1 MRNNLLSR
9 CKCTWFCLVVLLCN
23 PATALSTE
31 NLDSLTLKRA
41 LALTL
46 AHNPQLFQY
55 RFTTEALTAQ
65 KQSNSLRPALAL
77 ELEVENFAGSKG
89 YEGFDSAET
98 TLALSSV
105 IELGGKRQAR
115 LSYADA
121 RLNQAKWE
129 QQAETLDVLGKL
141 AELYIEGL
149 ATQANI
155 QLAEESLVLSQS
167 LLKTVKTRSARGAT
181 PEAEVMRA
189 QAALTQ
195 AEIRLA
201 ALQAKFERQQI
212 LLARFWGETSVSFDV
227 LEGSLFNFGAT
238 TSFEQLYAR
247 VQKSPAIQVLASEAR
262 IRDAQI
268 TLARANGSSDLS
280 WRVGIKRLEETGDSA
295 FVAGLSIPLF
305 SGKRNSGE
313 VETALAQRNAVD
325 YAKKDQL
332 LQLHARLFE
341 SWSLRKQSIAAVNLT
356 QKSAIPALE
365 KALKLTTEG
374 FENGRYRYLD
384 LIAAQKELL
393 ASKQSL
399 IDAATTALVSQ
410 AVIEKLTSEALNP

>member
-1 MRNNLLSR
+1 M
-9 CKCTWFCLVVLLCN
+9 VLLCN
-23 PATALSTE
+23 SVTALATE
-31 NLDSLTLKRA
+31 NLNALTLKKA
-41 LALTL
+41 LELTL
-46 AHNPQLFQY
+46 AHNPQLFRY

-65 KQSNSLRPALAL
+65 KQNNSFRPALAL
-77 ELEVENFAGSKG
+77 ELEVENFAGSG
-89 YEGFDSAET
+89 ANEGFESAET

-141 AELYIEGL
+141 TELYIEGL
-149 ATQANI
+149 ATQANM
-155 QLAEESLVLSQS
+155 QLAKESLALSKS
-167 LLKTVKTRSARGAT
+167 LLNTVKIRSARGAT

-189 QAALTQ
+189 HAALTRS
-195 AEIRLA
+195 EIRLA
-201 ALQAKFERQQI
+201 TLQAKFERQQI
-212 LLARFWGETSVSFDV
+212 LLARFWGETSVSFDM
-227 LEGSLFNFGAT
+227 LEGSLFNFGTT

-247 VQKSPAIQVLASEAR
+247 IQKSPAIQVLASEAR

-280 WRVGIKRLEETGDSA
+280 WRAGIKRFEETGDSA

-313 VETALAQRNAVD
+313 VKTALAQRNAVD

-341 SWSLRKQSIAAVNLT
+341 SWSLRKQSIAAINLT

-374 FENGRYRYLD
+374 FEHGRYRYLD
-384 LIAAQKELL
+384 LIAAQEELL
-393 ASKQSL
+393 ASKQAL